1 LCYLDVIELISLC
14 RGFRRSQ
21 DEQTRYCWQEETHIT
36 LTQKLDIIRR
46 LESSK
51 SQNMF
56 RASNNGLS
64 TVYVIKKQKS
74 QL

>member
-1 LCYLDVIELISLC
+1 MIP
-14 RGFRRSQ
+14 
-21 DEQTRYCWQEETHIT
+21 
-36 LTQKLDIIRR
+36 QKFEIIRK